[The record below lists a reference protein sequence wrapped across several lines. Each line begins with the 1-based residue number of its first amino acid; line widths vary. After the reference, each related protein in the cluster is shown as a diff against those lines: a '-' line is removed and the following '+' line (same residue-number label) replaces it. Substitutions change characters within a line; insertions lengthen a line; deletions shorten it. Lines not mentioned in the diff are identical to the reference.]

1 MAIAPVAVDDVSL
14 ILIVLITAFLIASK
28 MRRHWYQPALHPL
41 ILSRQADASN
51 VRGANESPVY
61 RNINAPIG
69 LDLAMRPQRSAP
81 DVPGL
86 LLDGLSPSDNA
97 LPRRI
102 FDATLSNADLIEQ
115 ATRFAY
121 GLALL
126 LPGELRTLVVYGSLD
141 SARAAVALL
150 AGAGFKGLPNI
161 VTAVVPTG
169 ASVNTLPVEGPVAV
183 LNLAESA
190 SPIKGDLVIAC
201 DTAHAA
207 AMGSGTV
214 QWNDILGAA
223 VPAQVPRAQNVYASM
238 SELDSIGQR
247 TFAWFYDVKRAIW
260 LIATHTSMT
269 SGVTALLSEYT
280 AESIPKVGD
289 HIVVSINPG
298 SAFFCAILMMALYSG
313 SAVTYSVHTAT
324 AVRDLRPTIIYAD
337 RNNAME
343 FAHSLEEA
351 VPGSYASSLRKRHLH
366 SLRNGII
373 PRDDFVDRLVGV
385 GVRRSAGAEN
395 VRHVVVIGA
404 GCAASQELLDSL
416 RVHLAV
422 PVIHA
427 YMPSEPAADGTP
439 VAFTAPV
446 SASNVYDFQAFA
458 ANNLGDRELAAHVGP
473 PSVSVELKIV
483 TDSEAARAH
492 AGVVSHLRSDTT
504 SGAQDCAIGEI
515 LVRGYSVVSASI
527 EILTP
532 RSNDFLGSAWIATG
546 DIGFVRTNGTV
557 VVVQE
562 KGQSKP
568 GVANFALQ

>member
-1 MAIAPVAVDDVSL
+1 MGMSSVAVDDVSL
-14 ILIVLITAFLIASK
+14 ILIVLITAFLVASK

-69 LDLAMRPQRSAP
+69 LDLAIRPQRSAP

-97 LPRRI
+97 LRRRV
-102 FDATLSNADLIEQ
+102 FDATLSNADLVEQ
-115 ATRFAY
+115 ATQLAY
-121 GLALL
+121 GLAVL
-126 LPGELRTLVVYGSLD
+126 LPGQSRTLVVYGSLD
-141 SARAAVALL
+141 SARSVVALL
-150 AGAGFKGLPNI
+150 AGAGFKELPNI
-161 VTAVVPTG
+161 VTAVVPAG

-183 LNLAESA
+183 LNLTESA

-201 DTAHAA
+201 DTEHAA

-223 VPAQVPRAQNVYASM
+223 VPAQVPRTQNVPATM
-238 SELDSIGQR
+238 SELDAIGQR
-247 TFAWFYDVKRAIW
+247 TFAWFYDARRATW

-289 HIVVSINPG
+289 HIVASINPD
-298 SAFFCAILMMALYSG
+298 SALFCAILMTALYTG
-313 SAVTYSVHTAT
+313 SAVTYSTHMAS
-324 AVRDLRPTIIYAD
+324 AVRDFRPTIIYAD
-337 RNNAME
+337 GNSAVE
-343 FAHSLEEA
+343 FAHSLEKA
-351 VPGSYASSLRKRHLH
+351 VPGSYASSLRMRHLH

-385 GVRRSAGAEN
+385 EARRSTGAEN
-395 VRHVVVIGA
+395 VRHVVIIGA

-427 YMPSEPAADGTP
+427 YIPAEPVAEGTP

-458 ANNLGDRELAAHVGP
+458 ASNLGDRDLAAHVGP
-473 PSVSVELKIV
+473 PSVSVELKV
-483 TDSEAARAH
+483 VEDSEAARAH
-492 AGVVSHLRSDTT
+492 AGVISHLRSDTT
-504 SGAQDCAIGEI
+504 SGTQDCAIGEI
-515 LVRGYSVVSASI
+515 VVRGYSVASASI
-527 EILTP
+527 ETLTP
-532 RSNDFLGSAWIATG
+532 RSNDFLGSTWIATG
-546 DIGFVRTNGTV
+546 DIGYVRTNGTV

-562 KGQSKP
+562 KGKSKP
-568 GVANFALQ
+568 GVADLAPQ